1 MRNTINLQ
9 AIVRSNAA
17 AGHSG
22 QKSTVK
28 RSEMRLS
35 KIALYSASFEFFV
48 VFVLPER
55 CVKNRMIVLAAFV
68 ADSNPEIYNRISS
81 ISVLSN
87 RGPETSLELSSRRK
101 AEACIRDF
109 WMSRASR
116 RTPWAE
122 VWTSWRRRAET
133 VRMERPSR
141 RRN

>member
-48 VFVLPER
+48 ALSGHQAEYVYLDVTVEHLLAPIR
-55 CVKNRMIVLAAFV
+55 PIKNLIMVCVA
-68 ADSNPEIYNRISS
+68 
-81 ISVLSN
+81 
-87 RGPETSLELSSRRK
+87 
-101 AEACIRDF
+101 
-109 WMSRASR
+109 
-116 RTPWAE
+116 
-122 VWTSWRRRAET
+122 
-133 VRMERPSR
+133 
-141 RRN
+141 